1 MILEMQFWNNA
12 EVWRVKMK
20 KGNKRNSIR
29 HILATILF
37 CMVMSVGTVCLA
49 VEGTVNR
56 DSVIRKTADPNS
68 EKIGSAAN
76 GKKIDII
83 SQTTGADGKKWYQI
97 YKNSNEK
104 GFIRADLV
112 TVTGKE
118 TIPTISQTTSSTTTT
133 TTTTN
138 TGNSTVTPTEARR
151 GMIKVDSTN
160 IRTSAS
166 ASSVKKGTVNKGT
179 IVTVTGETTGS
190 DGKKWYQ
197 VSLAYNN
204 QEIVGFV
211 RNDLITFDNVPPEE
225 EISEIT
231 GNTGGEEAPQ
241 DPTTETPPEQTEQPE
256 QTPEIP
262 MAVTATDNKQNVTLM
277 NAEEDPPYVMPG
289 FEEKTMDWIDG
300 QKYKIYLNGKFF
312 ICYGRRQNGEEGWLL
327 YDIDRDMFQRYA
339 YASEDA
345 TIPGI
350 SIGLIPAIIL
360 IAIIIILVAVVGLLA
375 LKLRDYKG
383 DDEDDDEE
391 DDDEEDDDEDDLE
404 DIEDDDEERPAR
416 RTPPSRQNGRMQRQP
431 LQQPTMRRAPSEAS
445 QPNAQ
450 GVRRTQPGASQAGPQ
465 GVRRTQPGA
474 PQAGPQGRRVQ
485 PGTQP
490 SPQGTRRVPPSTG
503 SEGTGRPQGARPSNG
518 QPVSPQAQGRRAA
531 VNERQPSPQGAKQPQ
546 YQNVG
551 GQPQRGYRTK
561 NTSENEEDMD
571 FMDI

>member
-1 MILEMQFWNNA
+1 
-12 EVWRVKMK
+12 MK
-20 KGNKRNSIR
+20 KDRRNKRNSIR

-104 GFIRADLV
+104 GYIRADLV
-112 TVTGKE
+112 TVTGGE
-118 TIPTISQTTSSTTTT
+118 TIPTTSQTTTTTPTT

-160 IRTSAS
+160 IRTIAS
-166 ASSVKKGTVNKGT
+166 ASSAKKGTVNKGT

-231 GNTGGEEAPQ
+231 GTTEGEETPQ
-241 DPTTETPPEQTEQPE
+241 DPSTEAPPEQTDQPE

-262 MAVTATDNKQNVTLM
+262 VAVTGTDNKQNVTLM
-277 NAEEDPPYVMPG
+277 NTEEDPPYIMPG
-289 FEEKTMDWIDG
+289 FKEKTMDWIDG

-327 YDIDRDMFQRYA
+327 YDVDRDIFQRYA
-339 YASEDA
+339 YSSEDV
-345 TIPGI
+345 TIPGM
-350 SIGLIPAIIL
+350 SIGLIPAIVL
-360 IAIIIILVAVVGLLA
+360 IAIIIILAAVVGLLA
-375 LKLRDYKG
+375 LKLRDYKDDEEYED
-383 DDEDDDEE
+383 DDEDDE
-391 DDDEEDDDEDDLE
+391 DDEDEDDLE
-404 DIEDDDEERPAR
+404 DIEDDEDERPIR
-416 RTPPSRQNGRMQRQP
+416 RTQPSRQNGRMQRQP
-431 LQQPTMRRAPSEAS
+431 LQQPAMRRAPSESS
-445 QPNAQ
+445 QP
-450 GVRRTQPGASQAGPQ
+450 TQ

-474 PQAGPQGRRVQ
+474 PQAGSQGVRRTQ
-485 PGTQP
+485 PGAPQP
-490 SPQGTRRVPPSTG
+490 SPQGTRRVQSGALQPNPQGTRRVPPSSG
-503 SEGTGRPQGARPSNG
+503 SESTGRPQARPSNG
-518 QPVSPQAQGRRAA
+518 QQVSPQAQGRRGA
-531 VNERQPSPQGAKQPQ
+531 VSEHQPSPQGGKRPQ

>member
-1 MILEMQFWNNA
+1 
-12 EVWRVKMK
+12 MK
-20 KGNKRNSIR
+20 KDRRNKRNSIR

-37 CMVMSVGTVCLA
+37 CMVISVGTVCLA

-83 SQTTGADGKKWYQI
+83 SQTTGADGKKWYQV

-112 TVTGKE
+112 TVTGNE
-118 TIPTISQTTSSTTTT
+118 TIPTTSQTTTSTT

-138 TGNSTVTPTEARR
+138 TTNTGNGTVTPIEARR

-166 ASSVKKGTVNKGT
+166 ASSAKKGTVNKGT

-204 QEIVGFV
+204 EEIVGFV

-231 GNTGGEEAPQ
+231 GNTGSEEAPQ
-241 DPTTETPPEQTEQPE
+241 DPSAETPPEQTEQPE

-262 MAVTATDNKQNVTLM
+262 VTVAATDNKQNVTLM
-277 NAEEDPPYVMPG
+277 NPEEDPPYVMPG

-327 YDIDRDMFQRYA
+327 YDIDGDIFQRYA
-339 YASEDA
+339 YSSEGA
-345 TIPGI
+345 TIPGM

-360 IAIIIILVAVVGLLA
+360 IALIIILAAVVGLLA
-375 LKLRDYKG
+375 LRLRDYKG
-383 DDEDDDEE
+383 DDEYDDDDEE
-391 DDDEEDDDEDDLE
+391 DDDEEEDLE
-404 DIEDDDEERPAR
+404 DIEEDDDEEEERPAR
-416 RTPPSRQNGRMQRQP
+416 RTQIPRQNGRTQRQP
-431 LQQPTMRRAPSEAS
+431 IQQPAMRRTPSEAS
-445 QPNAQ
+445 QP
-450 GVRRTQPGASQAGPQ
+450 SPQ

-474 PQAGPQGRRVQ
+474 PQAGPQGVRRTQSGAPQPSPQGTRRVQ
-485 PGTQP
+485 PGASQP

-503 SEGTGRPQGARPSNG
+503 NEGTGRPQGARPSNG
-518 QPVSPQAQGRRAA
+518 QQVSSQAQGRQRT
-531 VNERQPSPQGAKQPQ
+531 VNERQPSPQGTKPTQ